1 MGEIGKTSSK
11 TILLETSEFDDKV
24 HKLGVTTTLIMWV
37 FFIAVPFGVT
47 VFFDLDINILQTLT
61 VAAPLAIAL
70 AITGLAEKL
79 SMTPVIGP
87 GAMYLASATGNIQ
100 NMKLPAALNAMR
112 LLDAEPGSEK
122 GRVISIIAVATS
134 AVVTTIILFA
144 GMLFLAP
151 IVSPLLTNP
160 VVAPAFDNMLPALL
174 GPMVIPIVLSNPKSA
189 PVPFIFSIIF
199 VFILGDSY
207 GTLQS
212 LVLVAV
218 ILLTLG
224 TARIFYNKNNKQSEE
239 SDESGQDHQSI
250 I

>member
-1 MGEIGKTSSK
+1 MEKIEKMNSK
-11 TILLETSEFDDKV
+11 TKAPETNEFDDKV
-24 HKLGVTTTLIMWV
+24 HKLGVSTTLLMWV
-37 FFIAVPFGVT
+37 FFLAVPLGVT
-47 VFFDLDINILQTLT
+47 LFFGLNVNILQTLSI
-61 VAAPLAIAL
+61 AAPLSIAI

-79 SMTPVIGP
+79 SITPVIGP
-87 GAMYLASATGNIQ
+87 GAMYLASATGNVQ

-134 AVVTTIILFA
+134 AVVTTIILFL

-151 IVSPLLTNP
+151 LATPLLTNP

-189 PVPFIFSIIF
+189 PVPFIYSIIF
-199 VFILGDSY
+199 VLILGDSY

-224 TARIFYNKNNKQSEE
+224 TARIFFNKDKNTEQK
-239 SDESGQDHQSI
+239 HQSI
-250 I
+250 V

>member
-1 MGEIGKTSSK
+1 MEIKDKMNSKTKVFESSK
-11 TILLETSEFDDKV
+11 FDDKV
-24 HKLGVTTTLIMWV
+24 HKLGVSTTLLMWV
-37 FFIAVPFGVT
+37 FFLAIPLGVT
-47 VFFDLDINILQTLT
+47 LFYDLKVNILQTLSI
-61 VAAPLAIAL
+61 AAPLSIAI

-79 SMTPVIGP
+79 SITPVIGP
-87 GAMYLASATGNIQ
+87 GAMYLASATGNVQ

-122 GRVISIIAVATS
+122 GRVISIIAVASS
-134 AVVTTIILFA
+134 AVVTTIILFL

-151 IVSPLLTNP
+151 LATPLLTNT

-189 PVPFIFSIIF
+189 PVPFIYSIIF
-199 VFILGDSY
+199 VLILGDSY

-224 TARIFYNKNNKQSEE
+224 TARIFFNKGKNTEQK
-239 SDESGQDHQSI
+239 HQSI
-250 I
+250 V